1 MDRDVAEQRGGDMDN
16 NRIKI
21 PTMKVN
27 ILSLIKFA
35 RIFLKWRR
43 QQIIN
48 NHKDVLEKKTET
60 GASGVR

>member
-1 MDRDVAEQRGGDMDN
+1 MAEKWGGNMDN

-21 PTMKVN
+21 PPIKVN
-27 ILSLIKFA
+27 FLSIIKFA

-48 NHKDVLEKKTET
+48 NHKDVLEKKTKA